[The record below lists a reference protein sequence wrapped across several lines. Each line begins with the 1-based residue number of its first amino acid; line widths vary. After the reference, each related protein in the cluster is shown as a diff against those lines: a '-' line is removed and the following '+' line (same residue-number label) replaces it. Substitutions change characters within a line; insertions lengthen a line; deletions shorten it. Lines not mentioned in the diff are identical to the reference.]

1 MRKTWTLVVIAGA
14 LALPVAAQA
23 HVTLQP
29 EEAPSGGFTRLDVRV
44 PNERD
49 NKGTTKVAVKMPP
62 GFIFVSSERVPGWK
76 AEIAKRPLDK
86 PVEAFGEEY
95 KEEVDTVTFTG
106 DGKTGVIRPD
116 EFQDFGLSVGVPEG
130 KPESKLTF
138 KATQTYEGGEVVRWI
153 GPPDADEPAP
163 QVTLLEGEESEAE
176 PASTATSATDED
188 DDDDGAST
196 ALVIAALGLGAL
208 GLAVGTVGLVTAR
221 KLR

>member
-1 MRKTWTLVVIAGA
+1 M
-14 LALPVAAQA
+14 
-23 HVTLQP
+23 
-29 EEAPSGGFTRLDVRV
+29 RV

-86 PVEAFGEEY
+86 PVEAFGEKY

-106 DGKTGVIRPD
+106 DGKAGVIRPD

-130 KPESKLTF
+130 KPGSKLTF

-176 PASTATSATDED
+176 PASDRHPGD
-188 DDDDGAST
+188 RRG
-196 ALVIAALGLGAL
+196 
-208 GLAVGTVGLVTAR
+208 
-221 KLR
+221 